1 MKKFL
6 IAVYGCLL
14 LLLAATTFV
23 EQTYSTDFVE
33 KHVYHTIWF
42 CCLWGALAA
51 MTVVVLVRQR
61 LWRRLPTLLLH
72 GSFLVIL
79 AGAMT
84 TFLCGRKGYV
94 HLTVGSEV
102 NCFLE
107 QDGRQVVELPFT
119 LRLDSFRIEYYPGTD
134 APADYISYI
143 HGETPVSMNRILSR
157 QGFRFYQSSFDED
170 MQGSWLTVNYDPWG
184 IGITYSGYLLL
195 GVSMLWM
202 LVSRGGEFRRLLRHP
217 LLKKGGMFVLL
228 LLCLDSFRIE
238 YYPGTDAPADYISY
252 IHGETPVSMNRILSR
267 QGFRFYQSSFDE
279 DMQGSW
285 LTVNYDPWGIGITYS
300 GYLLLGVSML
310 WMLVSRGGEFRR
322 LLRHPLLKKGGMF
335 VLLLLCLGSG
345 VHAQKRSL
353 PALARKQADSL
364 ARKQVIY
371 NDRVV
376 PFNTLARDFVL
387 KLTGKPSYGGMT
399 PEQVIGGWLL
409 RPEVWQNEPMIYIK
423 NEALRRLLHLETPYA
438 CLADLFDGE
447 KYRLQKF
454 WKGKQDH
461 HQKMT
466 SLEKAI
472 VEADE
477 KVGLILMLQNGT
489 LIRPLP
495 EDGSVEPVSDTKI
508 QAELLY
514 NRIPFSKLL
523 FMFNLT
529 VGMLAFFRLLYRGL
543 RRSSA
548 LSDSSGRIVALS
560 FSSRL
565 ADTFFP
571 FSLYAAFLFQL
582 FGYGLRWYIGGR
594 IPLGNGYETMQ
605 FMALCALFLAC
616 LFRRRFPFM
625 VPFGFLL
632 SGFALLVSYLGQMNP
647 QITPLMPVLVSPWLS
662 THVSLIMMSYALFAF
677 MMLNG
682 ILALCLR
689 RSARMLMLLSRLL
702 LYPAV
707 FFLGAGIFLG
717 AVWANA
723 SWGRYWAWDPKEVWA
738 LITFMVYGAAF
749 HARSLRIFRS
759 PLFFHIYMVAAFLT
773 VLMTYFGVN
782 YILGGMHSYANA

>member
-23 EQTYSTDFVE
+23 EQTCSTDFVE

-61 LWRRLPTLLLH
+61 LWRCLPTLLLH

-228 LLCLDSFRIE
+228 LLCL
-238 YYPGTDAPADYISY
+238 
-252 IHGETPVSMNRILSR
+252 
-267 QGFRFYQSSFDE
+267 
-279 DMQGSW
+279 
-285 LTVNYDPWGIGITYS
+285 
-300 GYLLLGVSML
+300 
-310 WMLVSRGGEFRR
+310 
-322 LLRHPLLKKGGMF
+322 
-335 VLLLLCLGSG
+335 GSG

-387 KLTGKPSYGGMT
+387 KLTGKSSYGGMT

-582 FGYGLRWYIGGR
+582 F
-594 IPLGNGYETMQ
+594 
-605 FMALCALFLAC
+605 
-616 LFRRRFPFM
+616 
-625 VPFGFLL
+625 
-632 SGFALLVSYLGQMNP
+632 
-647 QITPLMPVLVSPWLS
+647 
-662 THVSLIMMSYALFAF
+662 
-677 MMLNG
+677 
-682 ILALCLR
+682 
-689 RSARMLMLLSRLL
+689 
-702 LYPAV
+702 
-707 FFLGAGIFLG
+707 
-717 AVWANA
+717 
-723 SWGRYWAWDPKEVWA
+723 
-738 LITFMVYGAAF
+738 
-749 HARSLRIFRS
+749 
-759 PLFFHIYMVAAFLT
+759 
-773 VLMTYFGVN
+773 
-782 YILGGMHSYANA
+782 